1 MRGSGLVEGM
11 EAYKPHLLLILMN
24 LGIAGLL
31 VLTKSALSTGMSAPV
46 LLVYQHVV
54 ATLVLTPM
62 AYFEREKRPPLSFK
76 ILGWACIL
84 AFLEIMVVQF
94 LYTVSLRFISASFQS
109 TVTNAETAVTL
120 VLALVFGQEKLG
132 FWRIEGQA
140 KVLGVVTST
149 VGSTVMVLW
158 TGPTILKTLHIDG
171 GSPSLDHVTGG
182 LMLVLAMLAESTWF
196 LLMGPA
202 VRMYPEGSLMA
213 MMSCF
218 GTIQTTIVAAIT
230 ERKASSWAIDF
241 GGGLELATIL
251 YGGALAQGLSYYAL
265 AWCIHK
271 KGPVFTIAFSPLS
284 IIGSCLLETILFG
297 EPIYLGSILGAMMVV
312 GGLYL
317 LLWAQ
322 AKEAK
327 AEMRRSGDGGT
338 STPLVA

>member
-11 EAYKPHLLLILMN
+11 QAYKPHLLLILMN

-62 AYFEREKRPPLSFK
+62 AYFER
-76 ILGWACIL
+76 
-84 AFLEIMVVQF
+84 IMVVQF

-265 AWCIHK
+265 AWCINK

-297 EPIYLGSILGAMMVV
+297 EPIYLGRKLWLPKPHVPKTVAFSVFDSIKYNTILEVIASCSFQNIVITQKWWLM
-312 GGLYL
+312 
-317 LLWAQ
+317 
-322 AKEAK
+322 
-327 AEMRRSGDGGT
+327 
-338 STPLVA
+338 